1 MRNKQVKIGFLFDCD
16 GVLIDSEWAY
26 SEIWSRINEE
36 YPTGV
41 DNFAQ
46 KIKGTTLSKILNE
59 NFPDDITRRKVT
71 DRLNELEQQMK
82 YEMTPGAAHIL
93 DSLHKENIPAVMV
106 TSSNKLKLQHL
117 RDELPEF
124 LDFFSCVID
133 GDMVEKSKPD
143 PEGYLKGAQYAG
155 CLPKNCVVFEDS
167 LQGVMAGK
175 NSGSYVIG
183 VAGTLPA
190 SDLQPYSDIVVHSL
204 EDVNLPQL
212 IEILE
217 NR

>member
-16 GVLIDSEWAY
+16 GVLIDSEGAY

-41 DNFAQ
+41 ENFAQ

-59 NFPDDITRRKVT
+59 NFPDDITRQKVT

-82 YEMTPGAAHIL
+82 YEMTPGAAYIL
-93 DSLHKENIPAVMV
+93 ESLQKEDIPAVLV

-117 RDELPEF
+117 REELPDF
-124 LDFFSCVID
+124 LDFFSSVID

-143 PEGYLKGAQYAG
+143 PEGYLKGAQHAS
-155 CLPKNCVVFEDS
+155 CLPRNCVVFEDS

-190 SDLQPYSDIVVHSL
+190 NDLQPYSDMVVNSL
-204 EDVNLPQL
+204 EDIDLLRL